1 MMIDELEQQAIEIF
15 QSYFS
20 DELASYLADPKALAL
35 FSEVEPVETCSLSI
49 DRIELKHVEVID
61 EYPVGQVEM
70 TAQLLVNDVYAMVLG
85 LRFENIELL
94 DTLEDPLYPMIKQT
108 VNQNLFD
115 SVIQGLKQLDKHVK
129 KTPTVLH

>member
-1 MMIDELEQQAIEIF
+1 
-15 QSYFS
+15 
-20 DELASYLADPKALAL
+20 
-35 FSEVEPVETCSLSI
+35 
-49 DRIELKHVEVID
+49 
-61 EYPVGQVEM
+61 EM